1 MENQRLFLFAGL
13 GFLLLLIYQNWQMDY
28 GVARQNSAQTSSLS
42 RPASSEQMPSVA
54 DDIPQAALQN
64 EAVPAMSGG
73 VAQEEVISKGQRL
86 QIYTDTFKLII
97 DTQGGGV
104 NQVLLPNY
112 PVSPTQPDVPF
123 QLMDDRSGSFFIAQS
138 GLQAAEGD
146 APTHHAL
153 FSAKSDE
160 FRLEEG
166 KDELRVPLYWSGD
179 NGLKV
184 IKTYVFHR
192 DSYLIDVE
200 YQLKNGS
207 DQPWRGRQYRQLQ
220 RKFVGED
227 EQPKFIYT
235 YIGGVLYSEAE
246 KYEKIDFSDM
256 EEADLNRAFKGGWA
270 AMIQHYFLASW
281 VPAVDEENTFYTKVV
296 NSNFGK
302 RYVMGL
308 YSPAVEVP
316 AKGNLTLKSQ
326 LFVGPKD
333 QARLEAVQESLK
345 LTVDYGILTIIAQPI
360 FWLLKWLHSFL
371 GNWGWA
377 IIFVTLIIKLI
388 FYKLSEASYRSMAN
402 MRRMQPKLQVLKER
416 HGDDRQKMG
425 QATMD
430 LYRKEKINPLGGCLP
445 MLVQIPV
452 FISLY
457 WVLLESVE
465 MRQAPFM
472 LWVTDL
478 SAKDPYF
485 VLPLIMG
492 VSMFIQQKL
501 NPAPVDPVQ
510 QKIFMIM
517 PVAFT
522 FFFAFF
528 PSGLVLYWAVNNV
541 LSIAQQW
548 YITRHVLADE
558 KKKKL

>member
-1 MENQRLFLFAGL
+1 MDNQRLFLFAGL

-28 GVARQNSAQTSSLS
+28 GVDRQTAVQSSTRISPMGQTD
-42 RPASSEQMPSVA
+42 SVA
-54 DDIPQAALQN
+54 NDIPQAALQSKS
-64 EAVPAMSGG
+64 VPSMKGG
-73 VAQEEVISKGQRL
+73 VAQEEVVSKGQR
-86 QIYTDTFKLII
+86 IAVYTDTFQIII
-97 DTQGGGV
+97 DSQGGGI
-104 NQVLLPNY
+104 NQVLLSEY
-112 PVSPTQPDVPF
+112 PISPDQPDVPF

-138 GLQAAEGD
+138 GLQAAKGD

-153 FSAKSDE
+153 FQVKASE

-179 NGLKV
+179 NGVEV

-192 DSYLIDVE
+192 NSYLIDVE

-227 EQPKFIYT
+227 EQPAFIYT

-256 EEADLNRAFKGGWA
+256 EEADLNRSFKGGWA

-296 NSNFGK
+296 QSNFGK

-308 YSPAVEVP
+308 YSAAVEVAP
-316 AKGNLTLKSQ
+316 NDSVNLSSQ

-333 QARLEAVQESLK
+333 QARLEAIQESLK

-402 MRRMQPKLQVLKER
+402 MRRLQPKLQALKER

-452 FISLY
+452 FIALY

-492 VSMFIQQKL
+492 VSMFVQQKL
-501 NPAPVDPVQ
+501 NPAPIDPVQ

-528 PSGLVLYWAVNNV
+528 PSGLVLYWAVNNL

-548 YITRHVLADE
+548 YITRHVLAGE
-558 KKKKL
+558 KKK

>member
-1 MENQRLFLFAGL
+1 MRG
-13 GFLLLLIYQNWQMDY
+13 D
-28 GVARQNSAQTSSLS
+28 V
-42 RPASSEQMPSVA
+42 V
-54 DDIPQAALQN
+54 
-64 EAVPAMSGG
+64 
-73 VAQEEVISKGQRL
+73 QEEVISKGQR
-86 QIYTDTFKLII
+86 ISVYTDTFKLII
-97 DTQGGGV
+97 DTQGGGI
-104 NQVLLPNY
+104 NQVLLPDY
-112 PVSPTQPDVPF
+112 PVSPTQPDEPF

-138 GLQAAEGD
+138 GLQAAQGD

-153 FSAKSDE
+153 FSAKASE

-179 NGLKV
+179 NGLQV

-192 DSYLIDVE
+192 NRYLIDVE
-200 YQLKNGS
+200 YQLKNSS

-220 RKFVGED
+220 RKFVGDD
-227 EQPKFIYT
+227 EKPKFINT
-235 YIGGVLYSEAE
+235 YIGGVLYSEAD

-256 EEADLNRAFKGGWA
+256 EESDLNRTVKGGWT
-270 AMIQHYFLASW
+270 AMIQHHFLAAW
-281 VPAVDEENTFYTKVV
+281 IPEKEVENTFYTKVV

-302 RYVMGL
+302 RYVIGL
-308 YSPAVEVP
+308 YSNAIEV
-316 AKGNLTLKSQ
+316 AANGTALLKSE
-326 LFVGPKD
+326 LFVGPKE
-333 QARLEAVQESLK
+333 QVRLEAVEESLK
-345 LTVDYGILTIIAQPI
+345 LTVDFGILTIIAQPI
-360 FWLLKWLHSFL
+360 FWLLKLLHSFL

-402 MRRMQPKLQVLKER
+402 MRRLQPKLQELKER

-472 LWVTDL
+472 LWINDL

-548 YITRHVLADE
+548 YITRHVLAAE
-558 KKKKL
+558 KKK

>member
-28 GVARQNSAQTSSLS
+28 GVDRQNSAQTSSLS
-42 RPASSEQMPSVA
+42 RPASADQMPSVA

-64 EAVPAMSGG
+64 GAAPTMSGD
-73 VAQEEVISKGQRL
+73 VVQEEVISKGQR
-86 QIYTDTFKLII
+86 IEVYTDTFQLII

-112 PVSPTQPDVPF
+112 PVSPDQPDVPF

-146 APTHHAL
+146 APTHHSL
-153 FSAKSDE
+153 FSAKANE

-179 NGLKV
+179 NGLQV

-200 YQLKNGS
+200 YQVKNAS

-227 EQPKFIYT
+227 EQPAFIYT

-256 EEADLNRAFKGGWA
+256 EEADLNRSFKGGWA

-281 VPAVDEENTFYTKVV
+281 VPAIDEENTFYTKVV

-316 AKGNLTLKSQ
+316 ANGSISLKSQ

-333 QARLEAVQESLK
+333 QARLEAIQESLK
-345 LTVDYGILTIIAQPI
+345 LTVDYGILTVIAQPI
-360 FWLLKWLHSFL
+360 FWLLKFLHSFL

-478 SAKDPYF
+478 SAKDPFY

>member
-1 MENQRLFLFAGL
+1 
-13 GFLLLLIYQNWQMDY
+13 
-28 GVARQNSAQTSSLS
+28 
-42 RPASSEQMPSVA
+42 
-54 DDIPQAALQN
+54 
-64 EAVPAMSGG
+64 
-73 VAQEEVISKGQRL
+73 
-86 QIYTDTFKLII
+86 
-97 DTQGGGV
+97 
-104 NQVLLPNY
+104 
-112 PVSPTQPDVPF
+112 
-123 QLMDDRSGSFFIAQS
+123 
-138 GLQAAEGD
+138 
-146 APTHHAL
+146 
-153 FSAKSDE
+153 
-160 FRLEEG
+160 
-166 KDELRVPLYWSGD
+166 
-179 NGLKV
+179 
-184 IKTYVFHR
+184 
-192 DSYLIDVE
+192 VE
-200 YQLKNGS
+200 YQVKNAS

-227 EQPKFIYT
+227 EQPAFIYT

-256 EEADLNRAFKGGWA
+256 EEADLNRSFKGGWA

-308 YSPAVEVP
+308 YSSAVEVP
-316 AKGNLTLKSQ
+316 ANGSISLKSQ

-333 QARLEAVQESLK
+333 QARLEAIQESLK
-345 LTVDYGILTIIAQPI
+345 LTVDYGILTVIAQPI
-360 FWLLKWLHSFL
+360 FWLLKFLHSFL

-478 SAKDPYF
+478 SAKDPFY